1 MTNRSAQE
9 DGFTLIELLVSIV
22 ILGIIMSAISSAFIV
37 FLRTSESALGRD
49 DHSAGGALLASYLD
63 RDLASADAV
72 QVLTADDGSCSVAG
86 ASGLRLRLAWTERRA
101 TSPDDATI
109 ELGPHW
115 RVSYARTGDLLI
127 RKLCPPTGSPVE
139 TIVMS
144 ALPPLPASPLSISTS
159 PNCGTA
165 GTTRVVVSTPAFAG
179 DSAQPY
185 QYGGCVRGRT
195 A

>member
-1 MTNRSAQE
+1 MTRRPRE
-9 DGFTLIELLVSIV
+9 DGFTLIELLIGIV

-72 QVLTADDGSCSVAG
+72 QADALSANDSHCSVAG
-86 ASGLRLRLAWTERRA
+86 VFGPRLRLAWNERRA

-109 ELGPHW
+109 VVGDQW
-115 RVSYARTGDLLI
+115 RVTYARTGDLLV
-127 RKLCPPTGSPVE
+127 RKLCPPSGSPVVT
-139 TIVMS
+139 TIVS
-144 ALPPLPASPLSISTS
+144 ALPAASLLSISTAGS
-159 PNCGTA
+159 CGA
-165 GTTRVVVSTPAFAG
+165 ADRTRVVVSLPGFA
-179 DSAQPY
+179 DDVAQPY